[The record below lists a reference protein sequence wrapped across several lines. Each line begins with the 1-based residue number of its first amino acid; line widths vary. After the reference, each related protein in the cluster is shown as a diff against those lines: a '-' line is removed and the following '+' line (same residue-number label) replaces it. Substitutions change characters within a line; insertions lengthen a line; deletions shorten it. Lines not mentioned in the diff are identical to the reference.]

1 MNFKFK
7 EGDKVKVE
15 CILSKYH
22 NFIGTVEYK
31 LLNPIC
37 NSNKYVLRIG
47 DTILREVMDE
57 KYLQLYEMED

>member
-7 EGDKVKVE
+7 EGDKVKVD

-22 NFIGTVEYK
+22 NFIGIIECK
-31 LLNPIC
+31 LLNPMY

-47 DTILREVMDE
+47 DTILREVIDE